1 MLSRPIKK
9 SPIHTYS
16 SDYYQNRRVSRPVS
30 ASLPASARLRG
41 GFTLI
46 ELIVVIVVI
55 SLALAIVLPRL
66 TSVTSRNLKSDGAKL
81 SALVRYLHEA
91 AESKKLNYRLTFD
104 LDKGNVSVE
113 RSKDSV
119 KYGPMPESALRGF
132 ALASDVEFVD
142 LHAPGAGRVESGT
155 VAVLL
160 TPAGSTPFTVHLAA
174 GEMVLTLAFNP
185 YNGKIVISE
194 GYE

>member
-9 SPIHTYS
+9 TSIHTNS
-16 SDYYQNRRVSRPVS
+16 PDYHQNRRVSRPISV
-30 ASLPASARLRG
+30 ALPLFARLRG

-46 ELIVVIVVI
+46 ELVVVMVII

-66 TSVTSRNLKSDGAKL
+66 MSVTSRNLKSDGAKI

-91 AESKKLNYRLTFD
+91 AESKKLYYRLTFD
-104 LDKGNVSVE
+104 LDRGNLSVE

-132 ALASDVEFVD
+132 ALGTGVEFVD
-142 LHAPGAGRVESGT
+142 VRAPGAGRVESGT
-155 VAVLL
+155 VQALL
-160 TPAGSTPFTVHLAA
+160 TPVGSTPFTVHLAA